1 MKKFYF
7 DEPVKSRQSRHS
19 CESRSP
25 GIVPPK
31 AGNHS
36 KNLDSRSLLKTCRD
50 RFCGN
55 DEIGVKRTFYD
66 STNLGVIL
74 NERKKNFKG
83 NDSKLVPD
91 CSLLVPRSGR
101 TL

>member
-36 KNLDSRSLLKTCRD
+36 KNLDS

-101 TL
+101 IL